1 MLQKLLRSRSLRTM
15 VLVYVLIAASFVV
28 MYGARNAAAQGQRT
42 NLVVGLQLD
51 MPNLDY
57 FDVATNT
64 IWKGYQLQ
72 FNWEPL
78 FTFDPDYAL
87 YADLADPARG
97 GTACPAG
104 SVGGPGYCV
113 DASGLNITVY
123 IRSGVTFTNG
133 QPMTADDVIFTYQ
146 SLGWSTYANGISKG
160 IWWPA
165 PKFPLWNSTA
175 NGGTCTVPAG
185 LPYAC
190 SSHVGVT
197 KIDSTTVKFW
207 FTPHNLPGGI
217 VGGYA
222 LAFYDTLDMPI
233 IPLQVWKTHMLAS
246 GLANYSDSS
255 GGPVTDTWDRSI
267 DTAYGAGMT
276 QSDATVGTGP
286 FMLTSWAKNS
296 GSTISVYP
304 NYWGKAQVHNW
315 KGTSYGFS
323 PSYLTAVNFVVYGSL
338 DVVSLA
344 LQKGEID
351 TMLWSVTPGF
361 LNQIRS
367 NPAITPYQSLDSG
380 FFYMSFNLIKPP
392 WNQLVLRE
400 AISMAIDKDYIV
412 NTLLGGF
419 GTKGTVPISE
429 LNFNYVNQSASPP
442 SFDVQ
447 GGINLLKANGYTID
461 PATGF
466 FKDPSGNPIKA
477 TILTPPKDYDPV
489 RADAGIMISNNLKAM
504 HLDIDAAPTS
514 FNTIV
519 AKFQVAP
526 ITYDIYILGWSL
538 GPFPEAYICSFFCS
552 DQATNINPSG
562 SNSAQYNKLVVDQ
575 KINEALYTID
585 ATKRQQLIK
594 DVEGIVVNDIPWNV
608 LYYRKNL
615 GAYRNDVF
623 AGWVNFPPISSAS
636 FGVFNFYTIVNLHPA
651 GQEVIPGSTGTLTV
665 TTSMPD
671 QVYYRESVPISALVS
686 QAGAPVSGAGVTVNL
701 TFGTY
706 STELTGTTDTSG
718 HASFTWTVPLI
729 QGSGVATTTATSGTI
744 SGTNQKVMEA
754 TIGPPLP
761 SAQLALSTTRPV
773 IRPGGTSTI
782 TATVTDSAGNGI
794 SGVPVQIDSTLVL
807 GTVVPTQAT
816 TAANGVASFV
826 YHAPDNASLFP
837 NQHLTDVVKAN
848 VSVANTVA
856 ADTQSASIVMVVQN
870 GLAPIWNITAV
881 QSATPG
887 FVVSPTTPATVIIVN
902 VSDFEGVPQ
911 VGVHVDN
918 LTSDSA
924 NVTVTNTAPG
934 SNITDALGLASF
946 TVTETT
952 AAITGLHNTNVVLTF
967 KPHANAFATSDSVLL
982 LVSNG
987 TTTPGIAAQ
996 ITFSNR
1002 MIPYSETQQ
1011 TDDVSVQVWDQTGA
1025 PVANVPVIF
1034 HIDYGPFGPP
1044 AQFPFNMPNYG
1055 FTDQYTGAWIDEPNY
1070 TGGANFDTSALGG
1083 GSLGGTFESSHGQ
1096 GAAYGLENT
1105 IEDFEVIGDGP
1116 NLATG
1121 NSIDSCDPA
1130 TWPTGFAGTYTVN
1143 ATSQTDALG
1152 FYNSSFFVDQEKLDS
1167 PIQVQAF
1174 IGALPGKTAHLE
1186 ISPCT
1191 PATFEVGFA
1200 HSIDSGIVTQRA
1212 PIFAL
1217 GQVLTT
1223 VPGKSTPKAIV
1234 TSQSSQI
1241 ELRAHFYG
1249 VDGSTVSRPV
1259 VFLTQGA
1266 GSAGRNVKGAFAGAL
1281 SKANLADPTLG
1292 DGSTNYSGWDAG
1304 WFNYTRTVP
1313 GVSISQ
1319 ALTFTYLPADSRF
1332 AYSGKEQLYGGDYGD
1347 YWLSPTFEVLNAKLP
1362 FAMTIAYLY
1371 LPTTTAFLKVSLA
1384 QTLLPAGGNT
1394 TATVTVFSSLT
1405 GAPISGASV
1414 WSGSTQVVTNTT
1426 GVATL
1431 TVVASTLGATE
1442 GLVVAST
1449 PYGGT
1454 ARGWFA
1460 YVASDP
1466 VLTYSGLSI
1475 TKGLAGSAST
1485 IVVTVTNTL
1494 AVAGTTTV
1502 WLSIDGNN
1510 SVAQVV
1516 SIAASGSKALTF
1528 SYVFTDAG
1536 SHTVAV
1542 GTQST
1547 SVDIQAAPPPD
1558 NTLLYALAIA
1568 LLVVGVVAGV
1578 VVGMMLARRGKKPPT
1593 SAPEDT
1599 GTKPAE
1605 EEIGPEEQL

>member
-15 VLVYVLIAASFVV
+15 VIVYVLIAASFVIL
-28 MYGARNAAAQGQRT
+28 GQARNAAAQGERT

-146 SLGWSTYANGISKG
+146 SLGWSTFANGISKG

-217 VGGYA
+217 LGGYS
-222 LAFYDTLDMPI
+222 LAFYDTLDIAI
-233 IPLQVWKTHMLAS
+233 IPSGVWKNHMTAA
-246 GLANYSDSS
+246 GLANYSDST
-255 GGPVTDTWDRSI
+255 GGVVTDTWDRSI
-267 DTAYGAGMT
+267 DTTYGSGMT

-286 FMLTSWAKNS
+286 FMLTSWAKNA

-315 KGTSYGFS
+315 KGTNYGFS

-361 LNQIRS
+361 LNQISS

-380 FFYMSFNLIKPP
+380 FFYMSFNLIKAP
-392 WNQLVLRE
+392 WDQLILRE

-419 GTKGTVPISE
+419 GTKGTVPVSE

-442 SFDVQ
+442 SFNIAA
-447 GGINLLKANGYTID
+447 GRALLLANGYTID
-461 PATGF
+461 SSTGF

-504 HLDIDAAPTS
+504 GLDIDAAPTS

-526 ITYDIYILGWSL
+526 ITYDLYILGWSL

-562 SNSAQYNKLVVDQ
+562 SNSAQYNNPVVDQ
-575 KINEALYTID
+575 KINQALYTID

-594 DVEGIVVNDIPWNV
+594 DVEGTVVNDIPWNV

-623 AGWVNFPPISSAS
+623 AGWVNFPPISSAA
-636 FGVFNFYTIVNLHPA
+636 FGVFNFYTIVNLRPVTF
-651 GQEVIPGSTGTLTV
+651 QFIPGATGTLTV

-686 QAGAPVSGAGVTVNL
+686 EAGAPVASAAVTVNL
-701 TFGTY
+701 TFGSY
-706 STELTGTTDTSG
+706 STELTGTTDALG

-754 TIGPPLP
+754 TIGPPAP
-761 SAQLALSTTRPV
+761 TAQLALSTTRPV
-773 IRPGGTSTI
+773 IRPGETSTI
-782 TATVTDSAGNGI
+782 TATVTNSAGAGI
-794 SGVPVQIDSTLVL
+794 GGVPITIDPTLVL
-807 GTVVPTQAT
+807 GTVTPTSGT
-816 TAANGVASFV
+816 TDSSGVVSFT
-826 YHAPDNASLFP
+826 YHAPADASLFP

-848 VSVANTVA
+848 VTVANTIA

-870 GLAPIWNITAV
+870 DLAPNWNITSID
-881 QSATPG
+881 SATPG
-887 FVVSPTTPATVIIVN
+887 FIVSPAADSTIITVLVTN
-902 VSDFEGVPQ
+902 FAGAAQ
-911 VGVHVDN
+911 AG
-918 LTSDSA
+918 
-924 NVTVTNTAPG
+924 VTVDALYSDTN
-934 SNITDALGLASF
+934 NITVTPTAVGSDVTDVAGIASF
-946 TVTETT
+946 TVTETP
-952 AAITGLHNTNVVLTF
+952 AAVLATNNTNVVLRF
-967 KPHANAFATSDSVLL
+967 QPHANAFATSDSVLL
-982 LVSNG
+982 LVSG
-987 TTTPGIAAQ
+987 GALVPGIAAQ
-996 ITFSNR
+996 VTLSDR
-1002 MIPYSETQQ
+1002 MVSYSPDRQ
-1011 TDDVSVQVWDQTGA
+1011 TDSVSAQVWNQTGA
-1025 PVANVPVIF
+1025 PVSNVPVIF

-1044 AQFPFNMPNYG
+1044 AQFPFTFDYG
-1055 FTDQYTGAWIDEPNY
+1055 TPEYKP
-1070 TGGANFDTSALGG
+1070 GGNLDASALGG
-1083 GSLGGTFESSHGQ
+1083 GAIGGSFQNSTGQ
-1096 GAAYGLENT
+1096 GAAYGVENM
-1105 IEDFEVIGDGP
+1105 IEDYEVINDVD

-1121 NSIDSCDPA
+1121 TTIDSCDPS
-1130 TWPTGFAGTYTVN
+1130 TWVGGFAGQYFIN
-1143 ATSQTDALG
+1143 ATSTTDALG
-1152 FYNSSFFVDQEKLDS
+1152 VYQSSFYFDQEKLDS
-1167 PIQVQAF
+1167 AIQVQAF
-1174 IGALPGKTAHLE
+1174 IGSAAGQTLALAVN
-1186 ISPCT
+1186 PCT
-1191 PATFEVGFA
+1191 PATSFVGA
-1200 HSIDSGIVTQRA
+1200 QGVIDTGVVSQRA

-1217 GQVLTT
+1217 GEFLTT
-1223 VPGKSTPKAIV
+1223 APGSNTPKPIV
-1234 TSQSSQI
+1234 TSQSNQV
-1241 ELRAHFYG
+1241 ELRAKFYG
-1249 VDGSTVSRPV
+1249 VDGAVVSNPE
-1259 VFLTQGA
+1259 VFLTAGDGA
-1266 GSAGRNVKGAFAGAL
+1266 AGRNVKNRFPDSGAL
-1281 SKANLADPTLG
+1281 LADDQTPAG
-1292 DGSTNYSGWDAG
+1292 NAGWDVG
-1304 WFNYTRTVP
+1304 WVNYTRIVCNSPTTGACTLTSP
-1313 GVSISQ
+1313 LVSLSQ
-1319 ALTFTYLPADSRF
+1319 ALTFNYLPSDPRY
-1332 AYSGKEQLYGGDYGD
+1332 AYSGREQLYAGDYGD
-1347 YWLSPTFEVLNAKLP
+1347 YWISPSFEVLNAKLP
-1362 FAMTIAYLY
+1362 FSVRIAYLY
-1371 LPTTTAFLKVSLA
+1371 LPTSTAFLKVSLA
-1384 QTLLPAGGNT
+1384 QSLLPAGGNT
-1394 TATVTVFSSLT
+1394 TATVTVYSSLT
-1405 GAPISGASV
+1405 GATISGASV
-1414 WSGSTQVVTNTT
+1414 WGGSTQAVTNAT

-1431 TVVASTLGATE
+1431 PVVATTLGATE
-1442 GLVVAST
+1442 ALVVATT
-1449 PYGGT
+1449 PYGGA
-1454 ARGWFA
+1454 ARGWLA

-1466 VLTYSGLSI
+1466 VLTYSGLSV
-1475 TKGLAGSAST
+1475 TKKGLAGSAST
-1485 IVVTVTNTL
+1485 ITVTVTNTL
-1494 AVAGTTTV
+1494 PVAGTTTV
-1502 WLSIDGNN
+1502 WLSIDGNK

-1516 SIAASGSKALTF
+1516 SIDASGSKALTF
-1528 SYVFTDAG
+1528 SYVFADAG

-1547 SVDIQAAPPPD
+1547 SVDIQAPPPVD